1 MISLFQKEKQK
12 RSGYAVLEME
22 PRFLL
27 AFGKHPTS
35 EITGPALKS
44 LTYAASICDHEESR
58 GLLCKPGR

>member
-22 PRFLL
+22 PGVLL
-27 AFGKHPTS
+27 AFSKHPTS

-44 LTYAASICDHEESR
+44 LTSAVAICYHEESR
-58 GLLCKPGR
+58 GGATL